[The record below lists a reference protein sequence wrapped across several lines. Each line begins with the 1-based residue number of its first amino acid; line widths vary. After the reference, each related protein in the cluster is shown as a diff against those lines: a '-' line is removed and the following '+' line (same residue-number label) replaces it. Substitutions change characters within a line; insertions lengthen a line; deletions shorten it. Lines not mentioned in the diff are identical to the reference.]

1 MRISDWSSDVCSSD
15 LMPNYLT
22 GIGTVTARRT
32 VTVRTRIDG
41 QLEKIG
47 FKEGQDVKAGQLL
60 AQLDPRTQ
68 RAQLDGAKAQ
78 KAKDQAQLANAEIDL
93 KRYEKLIRLNA
104 ITHQIL
110 DAQRAT
116 VAQLKAAIQADDAQI
131 SYAATQLSYTRDRKS
146 TRLNSSP

>member
-104 ITHQIL
+104 ITPQIL
-110 DAQRAT
+110 DTQRAT
-116 VAQLKAAIQADDAQI
+116 VAQLQDDIQADDATI
-131 SYAATQLSYTRDRKS
+131 NRKS
-146 TRLNSSP
+146 VVKGKSVSVHVDIGG

>member
-1 MRISDWSSDVCSSD
+1 MTHLSSKRRSMLLIAIPALALIVWGGWFLTHRDSGVETREATPLPVPATTVLVKRRD
-15 LMPNYLT
+15 MPNYLT

-68 RAQLDGAKAQ
+68 RAQLDGAKAK
-78 KAKDQAQLANAEIDL
+78 KAKDQAQLANAEITR
-93 KRYEKLIRLNA
+93 KQNEK
-104 ITHQIL
+104 TE
-110 DAQRAT
+110 
-116 VAQLKAAIQADDAQI
+116 
-131 SYAATQLSYTRDRKS
+131 
-146 TRLNSSP
+146 

>member
-78 KAKDQAQLANAEIDL
+78 KAKDRAEERRVG
-93 KRYEKLIRLNA
+93 KEC
-104 ITHQIL
+104 
-110 DAQRAT
+110 
-116 VAQLKAAIQADDAQI
+116 V
-131 SYAATQLSYTRDRKS
+131 S
-146 TRLNSSP
+146 TCRFRW